1 MASTRWARRR
11 ERDAVRRGLS
21 RFEVRLRSACPG
33 IGFNARITATVL
45 TEPPYPGPV
54 EEIAGA
60 VRTTLRD
67 AVGKVSKKCD
77 PADLAS
83 ALDACGQH
91 LAQLRRLPTDPPI
104 EFTAKLTLD
113 LLPDD
118 RAAVAALLAA
128 QRRQSVT
135 DVLRRQKTEALAV
148 ELADPGAL
156 LVRWIERDNADWSQL
171 PTFADKVNTIAEMF
185 AQHRP
190 EDERTVEHEAV
201 EVLREFLTSFPDH
214 SQKQMLYTLLAAG
227 MDTAQRPQ
235 HAAKALALLN
245 GHAVVDLAGES

>member
-1 MASTRWARRR
+1 MASTRWSRRR
-11 ERDAVRRGLS
+11 ARKAVRRGLT
-21 RFEVRLRSACPG
+21 RFEARLRSSCPG
-33 IGFNARITATVL
+33 IGFTARITASVL
-45 TEPPYPGPV
+45 SEPPYPGPV

-67 AVGKVSKKCD
+67 AAGEVSRKCD

-83 ALDACGQH
+83 ARDACGQH
-91 LAQLRRLPTDPPI
+91 LARLRQLPTDPPI
-104 EFTAKLTLD
+104 EFTAELTLD

-118 RAAVAALLAA
+118 RAAVATLLDA
-128 QRRQSVT
+128 QRQQALT
-135 DVLRRQKTEALAV
+135 DILRRQKTDALAD
-148 ELADPGAL
+148 ELAVPAAL

-171 PTFADKVNTIAEMF
+171 PALADKVNAVAELF
-185 AQHRP
+185 ALHRP

-214 SQKQMLYTLLAAG
+214 TQKRMLYTLLAAG

-245 GHAVVDLAGES
+245 GHPVADPAGES

>member
-1 MASTRWARRR
+1 MASNRWSRHRARK
-11 ERDAVRRGLS
+11 AVRRGLT
-21 RFEVRLRSACPG
+21 RFEVRLRSSAPG
-33 IGFNARITATVL
+33 IGFTARITASML

-67 AVGKVSKKCD
+67 AAGEVSQRCD

-83 ALDACGQH
+83 ARDACGQH
-91 LAQLRRLPTDPPI
+91 LARVRQLPTDSPV
-104 EFTAKLTLD
+104 EFTAELTLD

-128 QRRQSVT
+128 QRQQAVT
-135 DVLRRQKTEALAV
+135 DILRRQKTDALAA
-148 ELADPGAL
+148 ELADPAAL
-156 LVRWIERDNADWSQL
+156 LVRWIERDDADWSQL
-171 PTFADKVNTIAEMF
+171 PAFADKVNVVAERF

-190 EDERTVEHEAV
+190 EDERTIEHEAV
-201 EVLREFLTSFPDH
+201 EVLREFLTSFPDQT
-214 SQKQMLYTLLAAG
+214 QKRMLYTLLAAG

-245 GHAVVDLAGES
+245 GRTAVDPAGES